1 MKIERFNYFY
11 FFLGVLFG
19 FLIGSSVD
27 QETSVVVKKY
37 ILALAIICI
46 ALFWRR
52 FESKAHRH
60 HLATWEHIQQRGKWY
75 FIITRYLLLRG
86 IILSAILI
94 GPVISTLQFS
104 AAILKILTVG
114 LIPLIGL
121 MFYYGFEE
129 WNDCEQE
136 VQIIKLKQVSEL
148 ISSTNN

>member
-1 MKIERFNYFY
+1 MKIERFNYLY
-11 FFLGVLFG
+11 FFPGVFFG

-46 ALFWRR
+46 AFFWRR

-60 HLATWEHIQQRGKWY
+60 HLATWEHIQQLGKWY

-94 GPVISTLQFS
+94 GPAISTLQFS
-104 AAILKILTVG
+104 AVILKVLTLS
-114 LIPLIGL
+114 LIPLVGL
-121 MFYYGFEE
+121 MLYYGLEE

-136 VQIIKLKQVSEL
+136 AQILKLKQVSEM
-148 ISSTNN
+148 ISATNN